1 MLNSIIYDILLAIIS
16 LYILIKKISYGI
28 YEIKEKEN
36 KTGGISVIV
45 FSTLVVIFANIA
57 LLLN

>member
-1 MLNSIIYDILLAIIS
+1 MNSTIYDIFLAFIS
-16 LYILIKKISYGI
+16 IYILIKKISYGI

-36 KTGGISVIV
+36 KTGGITVIV
-45 FSTLVVIFANIA
+45 FSTLVVIFANVA

>member
-1 MLNSIIYDILLAIIS
+1 MNSTIYDIILAITS

-36 KTGGISVIV
+36 KTGGITVIV
-45 FSTLVVIFANIA
+45 FSCLVVIFANIA